1 MKPTWYIAENDGL
14 ECTIRDSADHDED
27 GDGMVCEQ
35 ATPNDARL
43 IAAAP
48 AMLEAL
54 KLAIG
59 LGFGGEHH
67 DECDIN
73 WDGDC
78 QCGLAIVEAA
88 IARAKGGE

>member
-1 MKPTWYIAENDGL
+1 MKQAWYIAENDGL
-14 ECTIRDSADHDED
+14 SCTIRDAEDHDED

-35 ATPNDARL
+35 ATPDDARL

-59 LGFGGEHH
+59 LGFGGEYH

-78 QCGLAIVEAA
+78 QCGLAIVEAV
-88 IARAKGGE
+88 IAKAKGE

>member
-1 MKPTWYIAENDGL
+1 
-14 ECTIRDSADHDED
+14 
-27 GDGMVCEQ
+27 
-35 ATPNDARL
+35 
-43 IAAAP
+43 
-48 AMLEAL
+48 MLEAL

-78 QCGLAIVEAA
+78 QCGLAIVEAV
-88 IARAKGGE
+88 IAKAKGE